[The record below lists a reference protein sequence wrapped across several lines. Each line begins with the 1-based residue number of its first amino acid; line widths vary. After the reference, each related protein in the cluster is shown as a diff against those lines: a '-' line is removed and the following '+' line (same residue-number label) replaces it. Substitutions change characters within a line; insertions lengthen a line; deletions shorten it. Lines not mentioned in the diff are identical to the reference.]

1 MKQDDGE
8 KRSQKKGMYVTN
20 EVSIQTPQKCPRL
33 NTAKTESKLELKVA
47 SREVDWVEGDHDL
60 GDVGWLV
67 GPARYSS
74 GTLGTRGEFAV

>member
-1 MKQDDGE
+1 
-8 KRSQKKGMYVTN
+8 MYVTN

-33 NTAKTESKLELKVA
+33 NTAKTESKVELKVTRRHV
-47 SREVDWVEGDHDL
+47 SRVKMDHDL

-74 GTLGTRGEFAV
+74 GTLGTRGEFAVWTIARCWARR